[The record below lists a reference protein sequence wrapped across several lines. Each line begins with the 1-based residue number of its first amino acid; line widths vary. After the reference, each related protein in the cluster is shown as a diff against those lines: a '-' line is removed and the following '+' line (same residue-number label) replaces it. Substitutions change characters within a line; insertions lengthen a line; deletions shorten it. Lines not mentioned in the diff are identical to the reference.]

1 MGLWDSDEQE
11 FSGNRYLESLEDGL
25 NLITRLLA
33 VNSHE
38 TEAEK
43 KLELLANLIEQD
55 YMELARR
62 DNLPNEAEVYDRIK
76 KAQQTLEEMVKF
88 AFLTD
93 KNIVA
98 VGGGFSAGKSQFI
111 NSLLGEELLPTDI
124 TPTTSIPTYITSG
137 EQNQLIA
144 FNIFGKKSEIDVDAL
159 QAICHAFAQKYNMS
173 FTQILK
179 YITVQ
184 NENMPFH
191 NIAFLDTPGY
201 TKSDVHKKEDNTD
214 ENIARQHL
222 QAADY
227 LLWVIDIEKGTIPA
241 QDIEFIRT
249 LNFQKPIF
257 FIFNKADKKQPSDAQ
272 KILEVAQKDIQYSGL
287 NMAGIAAYSSFEQ
300 QFEHIQALMAFLDRI
315 NRERKRYDIINEF
328 HAIFTIYVNHHQEVF
343 HEEKSQLNLLN
354 TLDVFF
360 RDAHDNKVDKLKEA
374 FTQLKRLVET
384 IGNNIE
390 TEEKLIDEFQRLSQ
404 KFEQIVKDILQQIE
418 MDNHHQFRKGA

>member
-1 MGLWDSDEQE
+1 MGLWDSDEQDL
-11 FSGNRYLESLEDGL
+11 SGNRYLESLENGL
-25 NLITRLLA
+25 NLITKLLA

-43 KLELLANLIEQD
+43 KLELLANLVEQD

-76 KAQQTLEEMVKF
+76 KAQQTLEERVKF
-88 AFLTD
+88 AFLAD

-111 NSLLGEELLPTDI
+111 NSLLGEDLLPTDI

-144 FNIFGKKSEIDVDAL
+144 FNIFGKKSVIDVDAL
-159 QAICHAFAQKYNMS
+159 QAICHAFAPKYNMS

-184 NENMPFH
+184 NDKMPFR

-201 TKSDVHKKEDNTD
+201 TKSDFHKKEDNTD
-214 ENIARQHL
+214 EHIARQHL

-249 LNFQKPIF
+249 LNFHKPIF
-257 FIFNKADKKQPSDAQ
+257 FIFNKADKKPPSDVRR
-272 KILEVAQKDIQYSGL
+272 ILETAQKDIRNAGL
-287 NMAGIAAYSSFEQ
+287 NMAGITDYCSFERQ
-300 QFEHIQALMAFLDRI
+300 LNDVPRLKSFLVETNI
-315 NRERKRYDIINEF
+315 EGRKYYDIINEF
-328 HAIFTIYVNHHQEVF
+328 HSFFQVYVAHHEKMIA
-343 HEEKSQLNLLN
+343 EEREELGMLNQLVL
-354 TLDVFF
+354 FYE
-360 RDAHDNKVDKLKEA
+360 RD
-374 FTQLKRLVET
+374 
-384 IGNNIE
+384 
-390 TEEKLIDEFQRLSQ
+390 
-404 KFEQIVKDILQQIE
+404 KDILKKLIGKTQKNIDDEKKMLDDFTRLSRTFEKIVIE
-418 MDNHHQFRKGA
+418 ILAQMKIDNHQIKKGDVKDAYAR